1 MTDGVLNTY
10 YTKSVT
16 STGAIF
22 VDDNKVKILKDIVD
36 RTGAKVVMI
45 STWRIGWRQIELGIR
60 DSEFAKDFITLKNK
74 LNEFG
79 IELYDKTP
87 VFNKPMILRGKEIQ
101 SYIDNSNDVIDGYV
115 IIDDLDGK
123 YLRPCSNHLLQTS
136 GLKGLQ
142 EKHIKTIERILDMG
156 M

>member
-1 MTDGVLNTY
+1 MLT
-10 YTKSVT
+10 
-16 STGAIF
+16 
-22 VDDNKVKILKDIVD
+22 
-36 RTGAKVVMI
+36 

-60 DSEFAKDFITLKNK
+60 DSEFVKDFIALKNK

-87 VFNKPMILRGKEIQ
+87 VFDEYMRLRGDEIQ
-101 SYIDNSNDVIDGYV
+101 SYIDNSNDTIDGYV

-136 GLKGLQ
+136 EWKGLQ
-142 EKHIKTIERILDMG
+142 EKHIKSVERILNMEEH
-156 M
+156 